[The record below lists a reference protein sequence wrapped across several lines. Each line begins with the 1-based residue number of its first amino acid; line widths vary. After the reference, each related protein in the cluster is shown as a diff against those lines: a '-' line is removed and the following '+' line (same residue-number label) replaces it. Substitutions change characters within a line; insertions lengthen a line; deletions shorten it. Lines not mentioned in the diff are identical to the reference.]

1 MLPWAH
7 VIAAAQPSSS
17 ITPISQTGWLHT
29 ALTQLLI
36 CTICSGVA
44 ALDLATQDMSTS
56 LQYMQSALGLQ
67 KADVARVLLH

>member
-56 LQYMQSALGLQ
+56 L
-67 KADVARVLLH
+67 